1 MIDKVYGIKNKKKYF
16 PKTYWNIKGNIYN
29 NSVLEPDT
37 IMIYDNDV
45 YVLDAKY
52 YKYGISGNKKDL
64 PNSSSINKQIT
75 YGEYIAKNI
84 DMLKKYENSFKV
96 YNAFLMPYES
106 KEINEE
112 KYKWIGEA
120 YSEWKNNSKEY
131 ERIQG
136 ILIDV
141 KYLMSLNNKY
151 NLVEISKISKIIKNN
166 FKEVI

>member
-1 MIDKVYGIKNKKKYF
+1 MAIKK
-16 PKTYWNIKGNIYN
+16 IY
-29 NSVLEPDT
+29 LT
-37 IMIYDNDV
+37 
-45 YVLDAKY
+45 LHH
-52 YKYGISGNKKDL
+52 
-64 PNSSSINKQIT
+64 
-75 YGEYIAKNI
+75 
-84 DMLKKYENSFKV
+84 
-96 YNAFLMPYES
+96 ES

>member
-1 MIDKVYGIKNKKKYF
+1 MAI
-16 PKTYWNIKGNIYN
+16 
-29 NSVLEPDT
+29 
-37 IMIYDNDV
+37 
-45 YVLDAKY
+45 
-52 YKYGISGNKKDL
+52 KKDL

-120 YSEWKNNSKEY
+120 YSEWKIIVKSMKEY
-131 ERIQG
+131 
-136 ILIDV
+136 
-141 KYLMSLNNKY
+141 
-151 NLVEISKISKIIKNN
+151 
-166 FKEVI
+166 KEF